1 MKVITRIPVLLL
13 VFLTLS
19 ACSHYQAGRP
29 GWHRDTQTRERV
41 WIAPVMMEA
50 IVADVAIP
58 LNRELREQVIRNRRF
73 LLVED
78 ASGADVE
85 LWTTIESRERE
96 SLARRSDD
104 TGLSDVLRFDLAA
117 SYQLRSAGTEEVLKE
132 GKVIVEGQLFREAG
146 FNESARQ
153 RLPSMLRDLADDIL
167 QEAFMEW

>member
-1 MKVITRIPVLLL
+1 MKVITHKLVLLL
-13 VFLTLS
+13 AFLSLS

-29 GWHRDTQTRERV
+29 GWDGDTHTRERI
-41 WIAPVMMEA
+41 WIAPVKMEE
-50 IVADVAIP
+50 IIADVAIP

-73 LLVED
+73 VLVED
-78 ASGADVE
+78 ASIADVE

-104 TGLSDVLRFDLAA
+104 TGLSDVLRFDLFA
-117 SYQLRSAGTEEVLKE
+117 SYQLRPTGTGEALKE
-132 GKVIVEGQLFREAG
+132 GEVIVEGQLFRDAG

-167 QEAFMEW
+167 QEAFMDW